1 MQQGACPIR
10 ADKRL
15 GNEIMYIRLRKWA
28 RLASGNK
35 WVIHR
40 FIAGGSFFDLY
51 AFFFLKIAEK
61 HLSVRKKVRTFAT
74 SKWHDTL
81 PCGVMVARRILVPPV
96 RVRILPRQ
104 QKTLT
109 IFRKRLFF
117 APMIAVMLPN
127 VFWFITVR

>member
-1 MQQGACPIR
+1 MRLAEQASADRAGIFDKSMQQGACPIR

-51 AFFFLKIAEK
+51 ALFFLKIAEK
-61 HLSVRKKVRTFAT
+61 HLSVRKKCVPLQRQNDMT
-74 SKWHDTL
+74 
-81 PCGVMVARRILVPPV
+81 PCLVV
-96 RVRILPRQ
+96 
-104 QKTLT
+104 
-109 IFRKRLFF
+109 
-117 APMIAVMLPN
+117 
-127 VFWFITVR
+127 

>member
-40 FIAGGSFFDLY
+40 FIAGGSFFDLSTP
-51 AFFFLKIAEK
+51 FFYKNSRKTFVG
-61 HLSVRKKVRTFAT
+61 SKKVRTFAT
-74 SKWHDTL
+74 SKRHDTL

-104 QKTLT
+104 QRRLRF
-109 IFRKRLFF
+109 FRKRLFF

-127 VFWFITVR
+127 VFWLIIM